1 MEASDNSILSLP
13 CPVILGS
20 AFWLPFLSDTVAL
33 VASFHSTTMSFFPA
47 ALVSLAVEKFRG
59 GVFFWEDVCGDGFS
73 NAKSAVLR
81 YFYFCVILHLF
92 ATTVLAWIQLHRC
105 SFVRLKGLDAVE
117 ESLHRLV
124 ILKFRGFAPAMK
136 SLGYFNAHVF
146 PIGVAS
152 EGL

>member
-1 MEASDNSILSLP
+1 MRNSEAG
-13 CPVILGS
+13 C
-20 AFWLPFLSDTVAL
+20 
-33 VASFHSTTMSFFPA
+33 
-47 ALVSLAVEKFRG
+47 
-59 GVFFWEDVCGDGFS
+59 FWEDVCGDGFS
-73 NAKSAVLR
+73 NANSAVLR
-81 YFYFCVILHLF
+81 DFYFCVILHLF

-105 SFVRLKGLDAVE
+105 FFVRLKGLDAVE

-136 SLGYFNAHVF
+136 SLGYFNANVF